1 VRLSLYRE
9 AFFHYTSLKEQQI
22 PRFEDHQSP
31 DQRNFPEKSVSKEK
45 RSMRKGTD
53 PEISIV
59 VPLFNEAP
67 NLKALAEHVLEVM
80 RPLGR
85 TFELIFIDDGSAD
98 ESLTILRAMRAEI
111 PELRVVVLRRNFGQ
125 SAAMTAGFDHA
136 RGEIIVSMDGDLQND
151 PKDIPHLIAVL
162 EEGYDLVSGW
172 RKNRHDPFLSK
183 RLPSLVANWLISRA
197 TGIRLHDYGC
207 TLKAYR
213 RDVARALFLYG
224 ELHRFIPVLASLYGS
239 RITER
244 VVTHHPRSKGKS
256 KYGIGR
262 TYRVL
267 LDLLLMVFFQKFA
280 VRPLQFFGLNGGI
293 LFVIGLLIEL
303 YLTWV
308 KLGRGEDIGGRPLLL
323 LGALLIITGIVLAG
337 LGLLGELVVRTYY
350 ESSGKRGY
358 TVREVLE

>member
-1 VRLSLYRE
+1 M
-9 AFFHYTSLKEQQI
+9 K
-22 PRFEDHQSP
+22 
-31 DQRNFPEKSVSKEK
+31 
-45 RSMRKGTD
+45 KGSST
-53 PEISIV
+53 EISIV
-59 VPLFNEAP
+59 VPLYNEAL
-67 NLKALAEHVLEVM
+67 NLKVLVEDVLEAM

-85 TFELIFIDDGSAD
+85 SFELVLIDDGSTD
-98 ESLTILRAMRAEI
+98 NSGEILRTMQAET

-151 PKDIPHLIAVL
+151 PNDIPQMIAAL

-172 RKNRHDPFLSK
+172 RKKRHDPFLSK
-183 RLPSLVANWLISRA
+183 RLPSLIANWLISRA
-197 TGIRLHDYGC
+197 TGIKLHDYGC
-207 TLKAYR
+207 TLKVYR
-213 RDVARALFLYG
+213 GDVARQLFLYG
-224 ELHRFIPVLASLYGS
+224 ELHRFIPVFVSLYGS
-239 RITER
+239 RIMEIA
-244 VVTHHPRSKGKS
+244 VTHHPRSKGKS

-280 VRPLQFFGLNGGI
+280 TRPLQFFGLNGGL
-293 LFVIGLLIEL
+293 LFVIGFVIEL

-323 LGALLIITGIVLAG
+323 FGALLIITGIVLAG
-337 LGLLGELVVRTYY
+337 LGLLGELVVKTYY

-358 TVREVLE
+358 AVREVLE

>member
-1 VRLSLYRE
+1 
-9 AFFHYTSLKEQQI
+9 
-22 PRFEDHQSP
+22 
-31 DQRNFPEKSVSKEK
+31 
-45 RSMRKGTD
+45 
-53 PEISIV
+53 
-59 VPLFNEAP
+59 
-67 NLKALAEHVLEVM
+67 
-80 RPLGR
+80 
-85 TFELIFIDDGSAD
+85 
-98 ESLTILRAMRAEI
+98 
-111 PELRVVVLRRNFGQ
+111 
-125 SAAMTAGFDHA
+125 MTAGFDHA

-151 PKDIPHLIAVL
+151 PHDIPHMIASL

-172 RKNRHDPFLSK
+172 RKERRDPFLSK
-183 RLPSLVANWLISRA
+183 RLPSVIANWLISRV
-197 TGIRLHDYGC
+197 TGIKLHDYGC

-213 RDVARALFLYG
+213 KGVAKELFLYG
-224 ELHRFIPVLASLYGS
+224 ELHRFIPVFASLYGS
-239 RITER
+239 RIAER
-244 VVTHHPRSKGKS
+244 VVSHHPRSKGKS

-262 TYRVL
+262 TSRVL

-280 VRPLQFFGLNGGI
+280 TRPLQFFGLNGGLLFTI
-293 LFVIGLLIEL
+293 GFVIEA